1 MTFEKNFHSLLFIIT
16 YMYKLKTN
24 RSINKRF
31 KVTANHKLLKRR
43 SFKSHLL
50 QKKSSNRKRKLRK
63 VNTVDLCDQ
72 YNFIHS
78 LPYIKLN

>member
-1 MTFEKNFHSLLFIIT
+1 
-16 YMYKLKTN
+16 MYKLKTN

-31 KVTANHKLLKRR
+31 KITASKKLLKR
-43 SFKSHLL
+43 SSSKSHLL

-63 VNTVDLCDQ
+63 VSLVNVRDQ
-72 YNFIHS
+72 YNFING

>member
-1 MTFEKNFHSLLFIIT
+1 
-16 YMYKLKTN
+16 MYKLKTN

-31 KVTANHKLLKRR
+31 KMTSTCKILKR
-43 SFKSHLL
+43 SSSKSHLL

-63 VNTVDLCDQ
+63 VNVVNLCDK
-72 YNFIHS
+72 YNFINS